1 MTKALE
7 EEQKKYLEI
16 LQQLLGYANGIEV
29 SLSEREK
36 TEM

>member
-7 EEQKKYLEI
+7 DEQKKYLET
-16 LQQLLGYANGIEV
+16 LQQLIGYADGIEV